1 MGLIKQATLELTEEE
16 IKQMLKEIFQEYD
29 VTYISFKSKFEH
41 KYQYEF
47 KEPVFEGVHVYYA
60 EKEKEKGD
68 NNEDWSL
75 RRKF

>member
-1 MGLIKQATLELTEEE
+1 MIIKEDDNTISFT
-16 IKQMLKEIFQEYD
+16 IKANSNKEYD